1 MKDIKRA
8 EYNGYK
14 IIIRGAYEEK
24 AYMPTVNGMP
34 TKEVILDTVKIKL
47 MVFKTKDILIDEVVK
62 LELEREDNL
71 NFYNAVT
78 KEIDSLS
85 EKAIKVID
93 KKVREEKITEGLPE
107 SLLSISK
114 NEEAEE
120 EEENSVDLILNFM
133 YMAMKD
139 LGYTLEDLK
148 KGEPKGDI
156 IEGFAKKLADNLKS
170 QKGLA

>member
-14 IIIRGAYEEK
+14 IVIRGRYEEK
-24 AYMPTVNGMP
+24 AYIPTVNGIP
-34 TKEVILDTVKIKL
+34 TKEVIIDTVKIKL
-47 MVFKTKDILIDEVVK
+47 MVFKTKEILIDEVIK

-78 KEIDSLS
+78 REIDNLS

-107 SLLSISK
+107 SLLNISK
-114 NEEAEE
+114 NEEET
-120 EEENSVDLILNFM
+120 EENSEDLLLNFI
-133 YMAMKD
+133 YMAMSD

-148 KGEPKGDI
+148 KGEPRGDI
-156 IEGFAKKLADNLKS
+156 IDEFSKKLADTLKR
-170 QKGLA
+170 QEG